1 MVYLIESDD
10 YYKIGYTANL
20 EQRIK
25 SYNTCNPNF
34 KIIDTRNGS
43 KEDESA
49 LHTLCADFREK
60 LEWFKKD
67 PSVLY
72 IWKTYFY
79 YKENNEK
86 KVDNNLTL
94 LTKAEEALKSAN
106 KILNETQ
113 LARYNDML
121 FINNLKC
128 LVEQEGSDKEIKDYI
143 FNYIKENN

>member
-1 MVYLIESDD
+1 MIYLIESDD
-10 YYKIGYTANL
+10 YYKIGYTSNL

-43 KEDESA
+43 REDESA
-49 LHTLCADFREK
+49 LHTLCEDFREK
-60 LEWFKKD
+60 FEWFKKD
-67 PSVLY
+67 TSILY

-86 KVDNNLTL
+86 KLDNNLTL
-94 LTKAEEALKSAN
+94 LTKAEEDLKSV
-106 KILNETQ
+106 KKVLNETR
-113 LARYNDML
+113 LARYNDRL

-128 LVEQEGSDKEIKDYI
+128 LVEQDGSDEAIKDYI
-143 FNYIKENN
+143 VNYIKENN